1 MKKVQKLF
9 VLTLIGLIFCG
20 SVGVSVFAH
29 LCSVDGLELSYFQ
42 PQEDKCKPAVE
53 EKSCCHEEKPAVE
66 HKKSGIDS
74 DKCCKESVSYYKI
87 STENADKILK
97 LKLQPNHAKV
107 FLLFP
112 EIFPSIFV
120 KEEQIAYEAPPPPG
134 KSSGREILIAHQ
146 VFRI

>member
-1 MKKVQKLF
+1 MQKLL

-42 PQEDKCKPAVE
+42 PQEDSCKPDLE
-53 EKSCCHEEKPAVE
+53 EESCCHKKAPAAEKTSIGSE
-66 HKKSGIDS
+66 
-74 DKCCKESVSYYKI
+74 KCCKESVSYYKI

-97 LKLQPNHAKV
+97 LKFQPKHAKA

-112 EIFPSIFV
+112 EIFPAVFV

-134 KSSGREILIAHQ
+134 KSSGREIIIAHQ

>member
-1 MKKVQKLF
+1 MQKIL
-9 VLTLIGLIFCG
+9 VLTLVSLIFCG

-29 LCSVDGLELSYFQ
+29 LCSIDGLEVSYFQ
-42 PQEDKCKPAVE
+42 PVE
-53 EKSCCHEEKPAVE
+53 ESCTPPVEQESCCHETTAPVEKN
-66 HKKSGIDS
+66 GINS
-74 DKCCKESVSYYKI
+74 KKCCQESVSYYKI

-97 LKLQPNHAKV
+97 LKLQPKHINA

-112 EIFPSIFV
+112 EIFPEVFV